1 MKTYLLPL
9 LMVALLSACKSY
21 QPYTAANDGVKY
33 DQVAR
38 AESDLSQASPQVE
51 RKIVKN
57 ATMRL
62 IVSDVDT
69 VRTQV
74 SDLAQTYGGYVQ
86 RGDLNQITLRIESQY
101 LDQAMAQVES
111 WGKVDSRSIR
121 SQDVTEQYY
130 DLDSRIKSLEKTRD
144 RYLALLEQAEGVQDI
159 LAVEREL
166 ERVTQELEALQGRY
180 NLLADQVAY
189 STLTVYIQEKIK
201 PGPIGYVGLGL
212 YEVVKWLFVRN

>member
-9 LMVALLSACKSY
+9 LLLFASCKIYGPTHGGSVNREY
-21 QPYTAANDGVKY
+21 STIQNV
-33 DQVAR
+33 R
-38 AESDLSQASPQVE
+38 AENDLSPASPQVE

-62 IVSDVDT
+62 IVSEVDT

-74 SDLAQTYGGYVQ
+74 SALAQTYGGYVQ
-86 RGDLNQITLRIESQY
+86 KGDLNQITLRIESQY
-101 LDQAMAQVES
+101 LDEAMSKIES

-144 RYLALLEQAEGVQDI
+144 RYLALLDQAEGVKDI